1 MAEALIEEETARPII
16 LPDLYAMI
24 ENPKLPWEPMRPGI
38 EIHRLYRWPTG
49 QSAALLR
56 YAPGA
61 SLTPHRHVAFEHIFV
76 LKGTQIDENGLHE
89 AGALLIHPPG
99 TRHSITTRTGCIVL
113 AIWERP
119 VVFEEL

>member
-1 MAEALIEEETARPII
+1 MAEAITPSVTTDPTAPPAKPIV

-24 ENPKLPWEPMRPGI
+24 KDPELTWEPMRPGV

-61 SLTPHRHVAFEHIFV
+61 ALAAHRHVAFEHIFV
-76 LKGTQIDENGLHE
+76 LKGTQVDENGLHQS
-89 AGALLIHPPG
+89 GALLIHPPG
-99 TRHSITTRTGCIVL
+99 TRHSISTRTGCIVL
-113 AIWERP
+113 
-119 VVFEEL
+119 